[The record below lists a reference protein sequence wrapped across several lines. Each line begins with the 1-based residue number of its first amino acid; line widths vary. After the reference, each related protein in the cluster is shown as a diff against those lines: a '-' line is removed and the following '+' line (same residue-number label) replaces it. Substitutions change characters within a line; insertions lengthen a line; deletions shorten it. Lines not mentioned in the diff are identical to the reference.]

1 MWSAQYHA
9 VLPSLCM
16 VSIARLCYFT
26 WFSAVVPS
34 IASNTSVYT
43 TNETAPVTFQ
53 CSSTGIPAPSISWYR
68 NGTALVNNTRISI
81 SSPLTV
87 LLEFD
92 LYQVTQTLT
101 ITNTADTDSGN
112 YSCVGNNTAG
122 TDSNGFELIIQ
133 CELPHSVHILKLSI
147 VSKQFLRVRPLLL
160 KH

>member
-9 VLPSLCM
+9 VLLSLCM

-34 IASNTSVYT
+34 IASNNSVYI
-43 TNETAPVTFQ
+43 TNETTPVTFQ

-68 NGTALVNNTRISI
+68 NGTALVNSTRISI
-81 SSPLTV
+81 SSPFTAV
-87 LLEFD
+87 LALD

-101 ITNTADTDSGN
+101 ITNTADSDSGN

-122 TDSNGFELIIQ
+122 TDSNGFELTVQ
-133 CELPHSVHILKLSI
+133 SKSRLLPEPSLA
-147 VSKQFLRVRPLLL
+147 
-160 KH
+160 